1 MVCFCKWSQRWWAFT
16 LSLDLT
22 GGSKLFFLNFC
33 SEVGTC
39 EISSQTFLIWP
50 RHPSQ
55 EWGNWRHSVRQPQR
69 QAQGTS
75 LRMGLCH
82 GLVKLWAYTCAW
94 PGECHWLG
102 SAIQWEL
109 ELSPAGAL
117 LWMARLRL
125 RDLKLTGILALG
137 RWQCRSSK
145 RLAGRVKPW
154 STICVQAVSC
164 KKMVN
169 TLKVLM
175 HLLQW

>member
-1 MVCFCKWSQRWWAFT
+1 MVGLHTVSWSYWRKQTFFLEFLFWGWNLWDFFPNFP
-16 LSLDLT
+16 DLT
-22 GGSKLFFLNFC
+22 QRPQPRMRKLEALCEAAPAPGTGHFL
-33 SEVGTC
+33 EDGVVPW
-39 EISSQTFLIWP
+39 L
-50 RHPSQ
+50 
-55 EWGNWRHSVRQPQR
+55 
-69 QAQGTS
+69 A
-75 LRMGLCH
+75 
-82 GLVKLWAYTCAW
+82 KLWACTCAW
-94 PGECHWLG
+94 PGACHWLG
-102 SAIQWEL
+102 SAGQWEL

-175 HLLQW
+175 HLLQR